1 MPLVDPS
8 ASVVRCARIVI
19 VFAATIFE
27 GYLTKTGPQARWKG
41 VAGPVVRFEGSLR
54 VDSNG
59 FLVKDF
65 LASGRPTVA
74 FAHVALVPPRAGI
87 VGPSARVVSV
97 VGRDTSEPR
106 CTSARIAP
114 IFVQVRLE
122 DVVVTAAL
130 FCLAP
135 IARLIFGSTCAALLP
150 VLRGVLVHNV
160 FLVRRE
166 CFTLRELGGIHRPG
180 RVDSNGFLVK
190 DFLASVRGIV
200 DAVFLD
206 LFLDLILGRLLE
218 DSKDGI
224 FLLLVIHGQTS
235 ARCEKSESANQ
246 CERTKCH
253 S

>member
-65 LASGRPTVA
+65 LAS
-74 FAHVALVPPRAGI
+74 
-87 VGPSARVVSV
+87 
-97 VGRDTSEPR
+97 
-106 CTSARIAP
+106 
-114 IFVQVRLE
+114 
-122 DVVVTAAL
+122 
-130 FCLAP
+130 
-135 IARLIFGSTCAALLP
+135 
-150 VLRGVLVHNV
+150 
-160 FLVRRE
+160 
-166 CFTLRELGGIHRPG
+166 
-180 RVDSNGFLVK
+180 
-190 DFLASVRGIV
+190 VRGIV

-206 LFLDLILGRLLE
+206 LFLDLILGRLIE
-218 DSKDGI
+218 DSEDGI